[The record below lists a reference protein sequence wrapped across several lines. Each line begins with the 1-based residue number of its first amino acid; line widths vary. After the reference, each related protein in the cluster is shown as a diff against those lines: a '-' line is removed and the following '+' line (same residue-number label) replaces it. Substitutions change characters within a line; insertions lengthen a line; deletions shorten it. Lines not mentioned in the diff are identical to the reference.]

1 MLRKVSAPL
10 RQILRNFSNR
20 RQVVLL
26 SCFVSAF
33 IVIILLYSVLFQV
46 FMARE
51 GQDYSW
57 VTGLYWTLTV
67 MSTLGFGDITFHSDL
82 GRLFTIG
89 VLSSGVVFLLI
100 FLPLLFM
107 EGQSAARVPRELPK
121 DTSGHVI
128 LLRYDEVTHALI
140 SRLNQY
146 HYSYALLVS
155 DLSEAL
161 RLHDL
166 GLHVV
171 MGATDHPETFAR
183 VRVDQAALV
192 ATTASDAIN
201 TNVAFTVREMSDTVP
216 IIATANRATSVDILQ
231 LAGCSHVLQLGDMLG
246 QSLARRIIG
255 GDALTH
261 VIGEFDQLLIAEATV
276 AGTPLVGTT
285 LQQSRLREQVG
296 ISVIGVW
303 ERGHFETAEPE
314 TRLGPHTM
322 LVLAGSQ
329 SQLRTYDERFAM
341 YNVSDVPV
349 IILGGGRVGR
359 ATGQALAQRGLD
371 YRIVEQLP
379 EPAHDTAQYI
389 IGDAAEWDIL
399 QQAGILKAPAVA
411 ITTHDDDINIYLTI
425 YCRRLRPDI
434 QTISRATLESNVLTL
449 HRAGADFVMSYAS
462 MGANTI
468 FNVLKHSDVLMV
480 TEGLNVFRV
489 ALPPSLAGTS
499 IAETTIRQTT
509 GCTMIAI
516 ELDGIVHINAD
527 PAQPLPA
534 GAELI
539 LIGTADAEQQFLQ
552 RYGNV

>member
-1 MLRKVSAPL
+1 MLRNVSAPL

-67 MSTLGFGDITFHSDL
+67 MSTLGFGDITFQSDI

-128 LLRYDEVTHALI
+128 LLRYDEVTQALI

-146 HYSYALLVS
+146 HYSYALLVP

-216 IIATANRATSVDILQ
+216 IIATANRETSVDILQ

-303 ERGHFETAEPE
+303 ERGHFETAGPE

-379 EPAHDTAQYI
+379 EPAHDTTKYI
-389 IGDAAEWDIL
+389 IGDAAEW
-399 QQAGILKAPAVA
+399 
-411 ITTHDDDINIYLTI
+411 
-425 YCRRLRPDI
+425 
-434 QTISRATLESNVLTL
+434 
-449 HRAGADFVMSYAS
+449 
-462 MGANTI
+462 
-468 FNVLKHSDVLMV
+468 
-480 TEGLNVFRV
+480 
-489 ALPPSLAGTS
+489 
-499 IAETTIRQTT
+499 
-509 GCTMIAI
+509 
-516 ELDGIVHINAD
+516 
-527 PAQPLPA
+527 
-534 GAELI
+534 
-539 LIGTADAEQQFLQ
+539 
-552 RYGNV
+552 